1 MKSNSDTRHQ
11 LDFGNVKDK
20 KCVMTDSVP
29 DAKVV
34 PCALIITSNFPFF
47 AFG

>member
-11 LDFGNVKDK
+11 LDFSNVKDK

-34 PCALIITSNFPFF
+34 PCASIITSNFSSFD
-47 AFG
+47 FG